1 MGSLAFKVFNE
12 CGKLPCRISRNY
24 LLKHAA
30 GVDEWSQPDFS
41 RSWLSNLKVDFGGCA
56 AVNRYNIHGAG
67 REYDNAIH
75 QRLEADVVS
84 RLAHGRFE
92 FQTAFG
98 VVLRVLEQ
106 IKWARDLRGFA
117 S

>member
-1 MGSLAFKVFNE
+1 MSDVYAMGGEVVLALN
-12 CGKLPCRISRNY
+12 I
-24 LLKHAA
+24 A
-30 GVDEWSQPDFS
+30 GFPED
-41 RSWLSNLKVDFGGCA
+41 
-56 AVNRYNIHGAG
+56 
-67 REYDNAIH
+67 
-75 QRLEADVVS
+75 LEADVVS

-106 IKWARDLRGFA
+106 IKWARDLRGVA